1 MKAFFN
7 AAARGLVWITVPA
20 LVVSSLYAL
29 SSAPDALRALGAAAY
44 GGMGYVFLL
53 VGVAAY
59 RRASRVPAGPAFLI
73 HACSWALY
81 LPVHNMTGGRPE
93 PTLWYAIFALGAFL
107 HAPSLLHFAAAL
119 SFPRRVQRRFPAFAG
134 FYALMLGM
142 WIASV
147 LGALAGLDGI
157 PRVLD
162 GALRDDG
169 MDFAAFAGALAILAA
184 GIASTRS
191 RRSRTQLGWAA
202 AGVAVGMGPGWLSAV
217 PGPGAGL
224 RAEVLPNLP
233 LYALFWVLMPLAFAY
248 AIVRYNLFDTG
259 RLDRRAQEISLALL
273 QAGSV
278 DEVSRQAVDALH
290 ADLDLRAAGI
300 WALDDAGFPV
310 QMGGDAGAGDPRR
323 VEPVLSGG
331 TAATPPHVLVY
342 PLTYGDGVEAA
353 LWMEREGGE
362 PFEDGHAD
370 YLGRVQRQLGMALHL
385 RRVDG
390 RVRVSAEE
398 LTALA
403 REVDAV
409 AAELRVTGESVTAAV
424 QEVSEGSARQTE
436 DYRSVAESIARLREA
451 SVEVA
456 RRLASADRFGGE
468 TLERSRA
475 AGGDVEMLVT
485 RVKEGASRLGAVAA
499 EVDSLR
505 ERSGEIGS
513 ISTAIREVAEQT
525 NLLALNAAIE
535 AARAGEH
542 GRGFAVVA
550 DEVRKLAESSAAS
563 ADRIGALVEQ
573 VSMEIARVAEAI
585 AGARAGMAEGAEG
598 ADRAAVALDESLT
611 RVARLREEIAGVS
624 ALMDDA
630 QGQNQRIGEAVTR
643 ATEISE
649 QNAAAAQETAAA
661 TEQQLASLES
671 VAASVRE
678 LSTLGARM
686 FELLQADS
694 VPSAA
699 VPAGRGAVDP
709 SRGTAA

>member
-1 MKAFFN
+1 MRAFFN
-7 AAARGLVWITVPA
+7 AAARGLTWITVPA
-20 LVVSSLYAL
+20 LVVSSIYAL
-29 SSAPDALRALGAAAY
+29 SAAPDAERALGAAAY

-81 LPVHNMTGGRPE
+81 LPVHNLTGGRPE

-119 SFPRRVQRRFPAFAG
+119 AFPRQVHWLFRAFIG
-134 FYALMLGM
+134 FYGVMLVL
-142 WIASV
+142 WIASLV
-147 LGALAGLDGI
+147 GALAGERTVPALLDGI
-157 PRVLD
+157 I
-162 GALRDDG
+162 RDDV
-169 MDFAAFAGALAILAA
+169 MDFVAFAGALAIFAA

-191 RRSRTQLGWAA
+191 RRSRTQLAWAA
-202 AGVAVGMGPGWLSAV
+202 AGVALGMGIGWLSVLFADGR
-217 PGPGAGL
+217 GP
-224 RAEVLPNLP
+224 RVEVLPSLP
-233 LYALFWVLMPLAFAY
+233 LYALFWVVMPLAFAY

-259 RLDRRAQEISLALL
+259 RLDLRAQQISLALL

-278 DEVSRQAVDALH
+278 DEVSRQAVEALH
-290 ADLDLRAAGI
+290 ADFELRAAGI
-300 WALDDAGFPV
+300 WALDDAGLPV
-310 QMGGDAGAGDPRR
+310 QMGGDAAAGDPRLI
-323 VEPVLSGG
+323 EPVLNGR
-331 TAATPPHVLVY
+331 AVQAPPHVLVY
-342 PLTYGDGVEAA
+342 PLAYGDGVEAA

-362 PFEDGHAD
+362 PFEEGHVD
-370 YLGRVQRQLGMALHL
+370 YLARVQRQLGMALHL
-385 RRVDG
+385 RRVDD
-390 RVRVSAEE
+390 RVRISAEE

-436 DYRSVAESIARLREA
+436 DYRSVADSIARLREA

-475 AGGDVEMLVT
+475 AGGDVEMLVA
-485 RVKEGASRLGAVAA
+485 RVKEGAARLGAVSA
-499 EVDSLR
+499 EVASLQ

-573 VSMEIARVAEAI
+573 VSAEIARVADAI
-585 AGARAGMAEGAEG
+585 NGARAGMGESSEG
-598 ADRAAVALDESLT
+598 ADRAAVALRESLT
-611 RVARLREEIAGVS
+611 RVARLREEIAGVA

-630 QGQNQRIGEAVTR
+630 QAQNAMISEAVTR

-699 VPAGRGAVDP
+699 GPAGPGSVDLP
-709 SRGTAA
+709 RGTAA

>member
-1 MKAFFN
+1 MRAFFN
-7 AAARGLVWITVPA
+7 TAARGLAWITVPA
-20 LVVSSLYAL
+20 LVVSSIYAL
-29 SSAPDALRALGAAAY
+29 SAAPDAERALSAAAY

-59 RRASRVPAGPAFLI
+59 RRANRVPAGPAFLI

-81 LPVHNMTGGRPE
+81 LPVYNLTGGRPE

-119 SFPRRVQRRFPAFAG
+119 AFPRQVHRLGPAFIG
-134 FYALMLGM
+134 FYAVML
-142 WIASV
+142 V
-147 LGALAGLDGI
+147 LWMACVAGALAGSQTL
-157 PRVLD
+157 PAVLD
-162 GALRDDG
+162 GVLRDDV
-169 MDFAAFAGALAILAA
+169 MDFLAFAGALVILAA

-191 RRSRTQLGWAA
+191 RRSRTQLAWAA
-202 AGVAVGMGPGWLSAV
+202 AGVAVGMGIGWLSALF
-217 PGPGAGL
+217 PGGRGP

-233 LYALFWVLMPLAFAY
+233 LYALFWVVMPLAFAY

-259 RLDRRAQEISLALL
+259 RLDQRAQGISLALL

-290 ADLDLRAAGI
+290 GDFDLRAASI
-300 WALDDAGFPV
+300 WALDDAGLPV
-310 QMGGDAGAGDPRR
+310 QMGGDAGAGDPRL
-323 VEPVLSGG
+323 VEPVLNGRP
-331 TAATPPHVLVY
+331 ARTPPHVLVY

-362 PFEDGHAD
+362 PFEEGHVD
-370 YLGRVQRQLGMALHL
+370 YLARVQRQLGMALHL
-385 RRVDG
+385 RRVDD

-409 AAELRVTGESVTAAV
+409 AAELRVTGESVTTAV
-424 QEVSEGSARQTE
+424 HEVSEGSARQTE
-436 DYRSVAESIARLREA
+436 DYRSVADSIARLREA

-475 AGGDVEMLVT
+475 AGGDVEMLVA
-485 RVKEGASRLGAVAA
+485 RVKEGASRLGAVSA
-499 EVDSLR
+499 EVASLQ

-573 VSMEIARVAEAI
+573 VSAEIARVAEAI
-585 AGARAGMAEGAEG
+585 SGARAGMAESSEG
-598 ADRAAVALDESLT
+598 ADRAGVALRESLT
-611 RVARLREEIAGVS
+611 RVARLREEIAGVA

-630 QGQNQRIGEAVTR
+630 QAQNAMISQAVTR

-694 VPSAA
+694 VHSAGREGPSA
-699 VPAGRGAVDP
+699 VDLA
-709 SRGTAA
+709 RGTAA